1 MHEANSMLKLP
12 TDLFWPL
19 PGGAEAPVFTE
30 FWSLLAL
37 ARMPPEPLDEPAAQ
51 PAATSRSPASR
62 AAAAP
67 TRRDWPRLR
76 EVWVIGAVCMS
87 ASPLHILA
95 NSTIDPERLA
105 AEAAHSLSA
114 LGFGSGSESKARRRR
129 ARSTVENVT
138 TIRVD
143 L

>member
-1 MHEANSMLKLP
+1 MHEAKSMLKLP

-19 PGGAEAPVFTE
+19 LGGAEAPVFTE

-37 ARMPPEPLDEPAAQ
+37 ARTPPELLDELSAQ

-76 EVWVIGAVCMS
+76 EFWVIGAVCMS
-87 ASPLHILA
+87 ASPSMSSRIRRSIPGGWL
-95 NSTIDPERLA
+95 PRLRIPF
-105 AEAAHSLSA
+105 L
-114 LGFGSGSESKARRRR
+114 R
-129 ARSTVENVT
+129 
-138 TIRVD
+138 
-143 L
+143 